1 MAKKSNDIVL
11 VSLAR
16 TAFDKFG
23 GPAKDVSSVEFA
35 EAVIK
40 ELIKKSGLKPEQ
52 ISEVNLGF
60 CILAEASMQTDIPA
74 RQALIRAGLPQT
86 TLSNNLDRAC
96 CSSTSA
102 LQLSWKNLT
111 LGEAEISMAI
121 GVDNMGR
128 WPVILHPKFRTEG
141 FRIGGLQIID
151 NLKGLEYK
159 GMGVLAKDA
168 GEVAL
173 EWGITKEMQDEWA
186 VGSHDKWGKAFDKGY
201 FAEEIFPLEISQGKN
216 KPPIILDRDQSPRPG
231 TTLESLAKLPL
242 VNGSP
247 TVSAGNAPGINAG
260 ATGVIVTTRKKADEL
275 GLTPIAKILRV
286 ASIAEP
292 YRNIAVAPAPA
303 IRKGL
308 ELTGLKLDDIE
319 LIEINEAFAAMPL
332 VATKVLANGDEG
344 LMNHLRDI
352 TNVNGGAVAI
362 GHPVG
367 ASGLRITM
375 TLIRELRSR
384 GARYGAAAIC
394 GGLAQGDAVIV
405 EAEYN

>member
-1 MAKKSNDIVL
+1 MTKKANDVVL

-23 GPAKDVSSVEFA
+23 GPTKDVSSVELS
-35 EAVIK
+35 EAVIR
-40 ELIKKSGLKPEQ
+40 ELLKRYGLKPEQ
-52 ISEVNLGF
+52 IDEVNLGS
-60 CILAEASMQTDIPA
+60 CILPEIALQTDIPA

-86 TLSNNLDRAC
+86 TLSNNIDRAC

-102 LQLSWKNLT
+102 LQMSWKNLM
-111 LGEAEISMAI
+111 LGESEISMVL

-128 WPVILHPKFRTEG
+128 CPGLLHPKYRFEG
-141 FRIGGLQIID
+141 FRMGGLKVSD
-151 NLKGLEYK
+151 PLFNLGYE
-159 GMGVLAKDA
+159 GMGVLAVDA

-173 EWGITKEMQDEWA
+173 ENGVTREMQDEWA
-186 VGSHDKWGKAFDKGY
+186 AGSHEKWGKAFDKGY
-201 FAEEIFPLEISQGKN
+201 FAEEIFPLEIRQGK
-216 KPPIILDRDQSPRPG
+216 KPPIVLDRDQSPRPG
-231 TTLESLAKLPL
+231 TTPEALAKLPL
-242 VNGSP
+242 VYGSP
-247 TVSAGNAPGINAG
+247 TVSAGNAPGLNAG
-260 ATGVIVTTRKKADEL
+260 ACGVIVTTRKKAEAL
-275 GLTPIAKILRV
+275 GLAPLAKILRV

-292 YRNIAVAPAPA
+292 YRNIAIAPAPA

-308 ELTGLKLDDIE
+308 EMTGLTLKDLE

-332 VATKVLANGDEG
+332 VATKVLAEG
-344 LMNHLRDI
+344 NEAETKRLRDI

-375 TLIRELRSR
+375 TLIRELRNR
-384 GARYGAAAIC
+384 GGRYGAAAIC
-394 GGLAQGDAVIV
+394 GGLAQGDSVIV